1 MNWLVLFLTQ
11 KKKKNMYKEQ
21 FISSIPDVTAANR
34 FMIVT
39 DTTISIW
46 IGRNFKIYFLM
57 FNHNAKLGK

>member
-11 KKKKNMYKEQ
+11 KKKMYKEQ

-39 DTTISIW
+39 DTTTISIW